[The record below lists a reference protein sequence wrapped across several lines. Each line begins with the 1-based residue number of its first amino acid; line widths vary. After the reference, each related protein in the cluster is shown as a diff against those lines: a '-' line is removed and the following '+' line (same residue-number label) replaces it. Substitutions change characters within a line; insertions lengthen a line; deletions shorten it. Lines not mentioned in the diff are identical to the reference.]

1 MNKEFITQG
10 GTPITAELATDLR
23 NLVFGTAAIPMR
35 AEWLQTSFVFG
46 APKEEL
52 AYGLRSPRN
61 ATRGLLSVVQ
71 GFVLKYLLFA
81 RKTSRV
87 ASLTDP
93 LLATADMQ
101 REALF
106 CALLEILR
114 TISDKGKV
122 TMVLPS
128 EDEVFVDHSACYF
141 HDSVTE
147 KLYVFTLSPNDE
159 LEYFLKRNFKY
170 VRPTKLTTYLPSHL
184 IKQFALNMPKSLQKR
199 RPQAPCCFY
208 IAPSSRDPW
217 ESKIEPKCLCMQMP
231 FSVPDNHLYSI

>member
-1 MNKEFITQG
+1 
-10 GTPITAELATDLR
+10 
-23 NLVFGTAAIPMR
+23 MR

-87 ASLTDP
+87 ASLTECVSISVYAFRLGFAECLCVFLFQP
-93 LLATADMQ
+93 APGHRRYAE
-101 REALF
+101 EALF

-122 TMVLPS
+122 TMVLTS

-147 KLYVFTLSPNDE
+147 K
-159 LEYFLKRNFKY
+159 
-170 VRPTKLTTYLPSHL
+170 VRAT
-184 IKQFALNMPKSLQKR
+184 
-199 RPQAPCCFY
+199 
-208 IAPSSRDPW
+208 IA
-217 ESKIEPKCLCMQMP
+217 
-231 FSVPDNHLYSI
+231 